1 MNVTISNEE
10 AEDLVDTINDLA
22 DYVEESGHPL
32 RADQGRETAEKL
44 RKQICETHN
53 RKETPKKPMNIE
65 INCSEAQTL
74 LERLAV
80 LPECGIAQELYDRIT
95 LAVEMQDNYPVPSSM
110 KTYDVDV
117 CRTSYAFRTI
127 RVEAE
132 TKADAISRAEDIA
145 GNFTFSEKDAEYE
158 ADGAMI
164 VEAIPSGRHDLDRE
178 PQPHGSLCASRVFG
192 ECTCGEFEM
201 QLAAANEVVKAKPVK
216 WNHLL
221 DVAFAVAN
229 SPHENWED
237 VPYDDIIA
245 ALESRVKNLK
255 LNREQGVDPFGF
267 SDTYQ
272 ESEVAT

>member
-1 MNVTISNEE
+1 
-10 AEDLVDTINDLA
+10 
-22 DYVEESGHPL
+22 
-32 RADQGRETAEKL
+32 
-44 RKQICETHN
+44 
-53 RKETPKKPMNIE
+53 MNIE
-65 INCSEAQTL
+65 INYSEAQTL

-132 TKADAISRAEDIA
+132 TKEDAMSRAEDTA
-145 GNFTFSEKDAEYE
+145 SNFTFSEKDAEYE

-178 PQPHGSLCASRVFG
+178 PQPHGPLCASRVFG

-201 QLAAANEVVKAKPVK
+201 QHRDVEAVGCCKTAKRIGTAQKTSGQKQLSSRLNKNEPTT
-216 WNHLL
+216 
-221 DVAFAVAN
+221 N
-229 SPHENWED
+229 SS
-237 VPYDDIIA
+237 Y
-245 ALESRVKNLK
+245 
-255 LNREQGVDPFGF
+255 
-267 SDTYQ
+267 
-272 ESEVAT
+272 